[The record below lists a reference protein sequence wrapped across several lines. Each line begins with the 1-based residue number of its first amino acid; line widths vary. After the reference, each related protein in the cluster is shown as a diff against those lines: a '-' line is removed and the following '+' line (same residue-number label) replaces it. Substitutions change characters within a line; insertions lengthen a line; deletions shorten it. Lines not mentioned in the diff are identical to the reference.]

1 MLASDLAENDLL
13 LETAKRVKLL
23 VLDDIGK
30 EHDPKSRIF
39 RALDYRH
46 TRVPTVITTGLN
58 QDDLVNHYDSA
69 TLRRMAEFRGK
80 QIPRISVFG
89 AAQ

>member
-58 QDDLVNHYDSA
+58 QEDLVNHYDSA
-69 TLRRMAEFRGK
+69 TLRRMAEFLGK

-89 AAQ
+89 VAK